1 MILEVSYFQ
10 YQTVDLF
17 SGQPTAFLFYLFIF
31 LKISFRYNTHTEKV
45 NILMKCYKVDTLM

>member
-31 LKISFRYNTHTEKV
+31 LKIYADV
-45 NILMKCYKVDTLM
+45 